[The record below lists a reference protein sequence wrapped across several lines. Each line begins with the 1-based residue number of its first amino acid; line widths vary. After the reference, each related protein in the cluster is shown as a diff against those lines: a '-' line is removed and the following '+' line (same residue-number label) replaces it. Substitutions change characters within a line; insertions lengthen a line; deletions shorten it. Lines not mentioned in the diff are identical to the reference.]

1 MLFFKHF
8 LFLCKKISLSLQNMK
23 HLFTVTLILIGLNLQ
38 AQDPANYYLAA
49 EGKTDAALKTQLY
62 SIISS
67 GYVTKTYDYLYT
79 IYTTSDKTPS
89 GKVWDMYSTCDW
101 TFGYKEC
108 GNYSLV
114 CDCFNREHSIPQSW
128 FSSKSPMVSDAFH
141 VYPTD
146 GKVNGQRSNFPYGE
160 SANGNTLSAK
170 ALGKLGSS
178 TFPGYSGTVFEPV
191 DEYKGDF
198 ARTYFYFATRYE
210 NIMTSIGGE
219 SFSGNKYPA
228 LTDWSVNLFLKW
240 HRQDPVSQ
248 KEIDRNNA
256 VYNHQENRNPFIDH
270 PELAEYIWGNKKGI
284 AWSQN
289 IPSGP
294 QLLIPA
300 NNSIVEFGNIP
311 YQENYSILLDIKAA
325 NLTGNL
331 SLTVTGTDQSY
342 FSLSTS
348 TITKA
353 EAEAGYKLA
362 VTCNPQSLGVVSAD
376 LNISGGGITASAVH
390 LKATSS
396 DTFMALLPSGIT
408 QSGFTANWTASANA
422 TGYLL
427 NVYSYKVTGTQS
439 RTILEEHF
447 DNGLPKTWSANDTGY
462 FETETSSNIRMASS
476 SKNCILTTPAIDL
489 SGNTV
494 LTVRARRYVN
504 DTDATIRVD
513 VNSDSL
519 TTFTTGIDYA
529 DFTAPI
535 PETGTGSTLKF
546 TVLKGKRVYLDYVKV
561 ATEGSVETPVSVT
574 GYPKQVGNVLN
585 YQVTG
590 LYNDST
596 YYYTVTP
603 QGNGALISSEIQ
615 AVTTSSTGT
624 NSISDLSELVVYFA
638 DNTLYISNLK
648 NESRIVVYSVLGNK
662 ILDYEA
668 HSDQVS
674 LPFEYKGI
682 YILQVVNNNK
692 VTGSRKMIL
701 H

>member
-1 MLFFKHF
+1 
-8 LFLCKKISLSLQNMK
+8 MK
-23 HLFTVTLILIGLNLQ
+23 HLFSFLFILIGVSLFAQ
-38 AQDPANYYLAA
+38 APSNYYLSA
-49 EGKTDAALKTQLY
+49 EGKADAALKTQLY
-62 SIISS
+62 SITSS
-67 GYVTKTYDYLYT
+67 DYQSKSYDYLYT
-79 IYTTSDKTPS
+79 IYETSDKTPS

-114 CDCFNREHSIPQSW
+114 CDCFNREHSVPQSW
-128 FSSKSPMVSDAFH
+128 FDSRSPMVSDAFH

-146 GKVNGQRSNFPYGE
+146 GKVNGQRSNYPYGE
-160 SANGNTLSAK
+160 ALNGITLSSK
-170 ALGKLGSS
+170 ALGKLGSN

-210 NIMTSIGGE
+210 NIMTSIGGA

-228 LTDWSVNLFLKW
+228 LTEWSINLFLKW

-256 VYNHQENRNPFIDH
+256 VYNHQNNRNPFIDH

-284 AWSQN
+284 AWSQY

-294 QLLIPA
+294 QILTPA

-311 YQENYSILLDIKAA
+311 YQQNYSIVMDVKAA

-331 SLTVTGTDQSY
+331 TLTLTGADQSY

-348 TITKA
+348 TITKTQ
-353 EAEAGYKLA
+353 AEAGYKLTI
-362 VTCNPQSLGVVSAD
+362 TCTPEKLGLVSAD
-376 LNISGGGITASAVH
+376 MTISGGGITENTIH

-396 DTFMALLPSGIT
+396 DTFMATAPTGIT
-408 QSGFTANWTASANA
+408 PTGFTANWTASANA
-422 TGYLL
+422 TGYQL
-427 NVYSYKVTGTQS
+427 NVYSYKVSGTTS
-439 RTILEEHF
+439 RTILEEDF
-447 DNGLPKTWSANDTGY
+447 NAIPTNWTITGY
-462 FETETSSNIRMASS
+462 SEISPASNLRMASGS
-476 SKNCILTTPAIDL
+476 QNCILTTPAIDL
-489 SGNTV
+489 SSNTTLTV
-494 LTVRARRYVN
+494 LAKRYSS
-504 DTDATIRVD
+504 DTNATIRVD

-519 TTFTTGIDYA
+519 TTFTTGADYEY
-529 DFTAPI
+529 FTAPV
-535 PETGTGSTLKF
+535 PETGTNAKITF

-561 ATEGSVETPVSVT
+561 ATEGSVESSVSVA

-590 LYNDST
+590 LENDST
-596 YYYTVTP
+596 YFYTVTP
-603 QGNGALISSEIQ
+603 QGNGALISNEIRVKTSIS
-615 AVTTSSTGT
+615 AGTTPV
-624 NSISDLSELVVYFA
+624 SDLSEHVIYFA
-638 DNTLYISNLK
+638 NNTLYISNLK
-648 NESRIVVYSVLGNK
+648 SDSRIVVYSVLGNK
-662 ILDYEA
+662 ILDYEVN
-668 HSDQVS
+668 SDQVS
-674 LPFEYKGI
+674 LPFDFKGI
-682 YILQVVNNNK
+682 FILQIMTENK

>member
-1 MLFFKHF
+1 
-8 LFLCKKISLSLQNMK
+8 MK
-23 HLFTVTLILIGLNLQ
+23 HLFTITLFLIGLNLQ
-38 AQDPANYYLAA
+38 AQAQAPPSYYLSA
-49 EGKTDAALKTQLY
+49 EGKADAALKTQLY

-67 GYVTKTYDYLYT
+67 GYETKSYDFLYT
-79 IYTTSDKTPS
+79 IYETSDKTPS

-146 GKVNGQRSNFPYGE
+146 GKVNGIRSSFPFGE
-160 SANGNTLSAK
+160 TNALPIGGK
-170 ALGKLGSS
+170 ALGEKGTSS
-178 TFPGYSGTVFEPV
+178 FPGYSGTVFEPV

-210 NIMTSIGGE
+210 NIMTTIGGE

-228 LTDWSVNLFLKW
+228 LTDWSINLFLKW

-256 VYNHQENRNPFIDH
+256 VYNHQDNRNPYIDH
-270 PELAEYIWGNKKGI
+270 PELAEYIWGDKKGLP
-284 AWSQN
+284 WSLN

-294 QLLIPA
+294 QLLTPA

-311 YQENYSILLDIKAA
+311 YLQNYTILLDVKAA

-331 SLTVTGTDQSY
+331 SLAITGTDQTY
-342 FSLSTS
+342 FSLSAS

-353 EAEAGYKLA
+353 EAEAGYKL
-362 VTCNPQSLGVVSAD
+362 TINCTPQKLGTVNAD
-376 LNISGGGITASAVH
+376 LTIGGGGITANTIH

-396 DTFMALLPSGIT
+396 DSFMVTAATGIT
-408 QSGFTANWTASANA
+408 PTGFTANWTPSANA
-422 TGYLL
+422 TGYML
-427 NVYSYKVTGTQS
+427 NVYSYQVTGTQS
-439 RTILEEHF
+439 RTILEEDF
-447 DNGLPKTWSANDTGY
+447 NELPASWTVTG
-462 FETETSSNIRMASS
+462 FSEINPASNLRMASGS
-476 SKNCILTTPAIDL
+476 QNCILTTPAIDL
-489 SGNTV
+489 SANTTLTV
-494 LTVRARRYVN
+494 LAKRYGS
-504 DTDATIRVD
+504 DSDATIRVD
-513 VNSDSL
+513 VNNDSL
-519 TTFTTGIDYA
+519 TTFTTTADYEYFA
-529 DFTAPI
+529 AQI
-535 PETGTGSTLKF
+535 PETGTNAKITF

-561 ATEGSVETPVSVT
+561 ATEGGVETPVSVT

-590 LYNDST
+590 LLNDST

-603 QGNGALISSEIQ
+603 QGNGALISGEIQ
-615 AVTTSSTGT
+615 AKTSTSTGV
-624 NSISDLSELVVYFA
+624 NSTADLTELIIYFA
-638 DNTLYISNLK
+638 DNTLYISNLEK
-648 NESRIVVYSVLGNK
+648 ESRVILYTVLGSK
-662 ILDYEA
+662 VMEVKALT
-668 HSDQVS
+668 DQVS
-674 LPFEYKGI
+674 LPFDYKGI
-682 YILQVVNNNK
+682 YILQVVTGNK
-692 VTGSRKMIL
+692 ITGNRKMIL

>member
-1 MLFFKHF
+1 
-8 LFLCKKISLSLQNMK
+8 MK
-23 HLFTVTLILIGLNLQ
+23 HLFSLCFILIGLNLQ
-38 AQDPANYYLAA
+38 AQAQAPPSYYLSA
-49 EGKTDAALKTQLY
+49 EGKADAALKTQLY

-67 GYVTKTYDYLYT
+67 GYETKSYDFLYT
-79 IYTTSDKTPS
+79 IYETSDKTPS

-128 FSSKSPMVSDAFH
+128 FNEASPMKSDAFH

-146 GKVNGQRSNFPYGE
+146 GKVNGIRSSFPFGE
-160 SANGNTLSAK
+160 TNALPIGGK
-170 ALGKLGSS
+170 ALGEKGTSS
-178 TFPGYSGTVFEPV
+178 FPGYSGTVFEPV

-210 NIMTSIGGE
+210 NIMTTIGGE

-228 LTDWSVNLFLKW
+228 LTDWSINLFLKW

-256 VYNHQENRNPFIDH
+256 VYNHQDNRNPYIDH
-270 PELAEYIWGNKKGI
+270 PELAEYIWGDKKGLP
-284 AWSQN
+284 WSLN

-294 QLLIPA
+294 QLLTPA

-311 YQENYSILLDIKAA
+311 YLQNYTILLDVKAA

-331 SLTVTGTDQSY
+331 SLAITGTDQTY
-342 FSLSTS
+342 FSLSAS

-353 EAEAGYKLA
+353 EAEAGYKL
-362 VTCNPQSLGVVSAD
+362 TINCTPQKLGTVNAD
-376 LNISGGGITASAVH
+376 LTIGGGGITANTIH

-396 DTFMALLPSGIT
+396 DSFMATAATGIT
-408 QSGFTANWTASANA
+408 PTGFTANWTPSANA
-422 TGYLL
+422 TGYML

-439 RTILEEHF
+439 RTILEEDF
-447 DNGLPKTWSANDTGY
+447 DELPASWTVTG
-462 FETETSSNIRMASS
+462 FSEINPASNLRMASGS
-476 SKNCILTTPAIDL
+476 QNCILTTPAIDL
-489 SGNTV
+489 SANTTLTV
-494 LTVRARRYVN
+494 LAKRYGS
-504 DTDATIRVD
+504 DSDATIRVD
-513 VNSDSL
+513 VNNDSL
-519 TTFTTGIDYA
+519 TTFTTTADYEYFA
-529 DFTAPI
+529 AQI
-535 PETGTGSTLKF
+535 PETGTNAKITF

-561 ATEGSVETPVSVT
+561 ATEGGVETPVSVT

-590 LYNDST
+590 LLNDST

-603 QGNGALISSEIQ
+603 QGNGALISGEIQ
-615 AVTTSSTGT
+615 AKTSTSTGV
-624 NSISDLSELVVYFA
+624 NSTADLTELIIYFA
-638 DNTLYISNLK
+638 DNTLYISNLEK
-648 NESRIVVYSVLGNK
+648 ESRVILYTVLGSK
-662 ILDYEA
+662 VMEVKALT
-668 HSDQVS
+668 DQVS
-674 LPFEYKGI
+674 LPFDYKGI
-682 YILQVVNNNK
+682 YILQVVTGNK
-692 VTGSRKMIL
+692 ITGNRKMIL

>member
-1 MLFFKHF
+1 
-8 LFLCKKISLSLQNMK
+8 MK
-23 HLFTVTLILIGLNLQ
+23 HLFSLCFILIGLNLQ
-38 AQDPANYYLAA
+38 AQAPPSYYLSA
-49 EGKTDAALKTQLY
+49 EGKADAALKTQLY

-67 GYVTKTYDYLYT
+67 GYETKSYDFLYT
-79 IYTTSDKTPS
+79 IYETSDKTPS

-146 GKVNGQRSNFPYGE
+146 GKVNGIRSSFPFGE
-160 SANGNTLSAK
+160 TNALPIGGK
-170 ALGKLGSS
+170 ALGEKGTSS
-178 TFPGYSGTVFEPV
+178 FPGYSGTVFEPV

-210 NIMTSIGGE
+210 NIMTTIGGE

-228 LTDWSVNLFLKW
+228 LTDWSINLFLKW

-256 VYNHQENRNPFIDH
+256 VYNHQDNRNPYIDH
-270 PELAEYIWGNKKGI
+270 PELAEYIWGDKKGLP
-284 AWSQN
+284 WSLN

-294 QLLIPA
+294 QLLTPA

-311 YQENYSILLDIKAA
+311 YLQNYTILLDVKAA

-331 SLTVTGTDQSY
+331 SLAITGTDQTY
-342 FSLSTS
+342 FSLSAY

-353 EAEAGYKLA
+353 EAEAGYKL
-362 VTCNPQSLGVVSAD
+362 TINCTPQKLGTVNAD
-376 LNISGGGITASAVH
+376 LTIGGGGITANTIH

-396 DTFMALLPSGIT
+396 DSFMATAATGIT
-408 QSGFTANWTASANA
+408 PTSFTANWTPSANA
-422 TGYLL
+422 TGYML
-427 NVYSYKVTGTQS
+427 NVYSYQVTGTQS
-439 RTILEEHF
+439 RTILEEDF
-447 DNGLPKTWSANDTGY
+447 NELPASWTVTG
-462 FETETSSNIRMASS
+462 FSEINPASNLRMASGS
-476 SKNCILTTPAIDL
+476 QNCILTTPAIDL
-489 SGNTV
+489 SANTTLTV
-494 LTVRARRYVN
+494 LAKRYGS
-504 DTDATIRVD
+504 DSDATIRVD
-513 VNSDSL
+513 VNNDSL
-519 TTFTTGIDYA
+519 TTFTTTADYEYFA
-529 DFTAPI
+529 AQI
-535 PETGTGSTLKF
+535 PETGTNAKITF

-561 ATEGSVETPVSVT
+561 ATEGGVETPVSVT

-590 LYNDST
+590 LLNDST

-603 QGNGALISSEIQ
+603 QGNGALISGEIQ
-615 AVTTSSTGT
+615 AKTSTSTGV
-624 NSISDLSELVVYFA
+624 NSTADLTELIIYFA
-638 DNTLYISNLK
+638 DNTLYISNLEK
-648 NESRIVVYSVLGNK
+648 ESRVILYTVLGSK
-662 ILDYEA
+662 VMEVKALT
-668 HSDQVS
+668 DQVS
-674 LPFEYKGI
+674 LPFDYKGI
-682 YILQVVNNNK
+682 YILQVVTGNK
-692 VTGSRKMIL
+692 ITGNRKMIL